1 MLTTVLPPLD
11 SSLSTREPHMKK
23 KQALALAIF
32 ALIAIGQAWSQR
44 KSGDYTEVY
53 SGEVTTLNYLI
64 SGSENEHF
72 MFANMV
78 DNLIEYDQYGVLKP
92 ALAESWTSS
101 ADGLVWTFKLRKGVQ
116 WFTSDAKAYAEVQAQ
131 DWVDAAKYIL
141 TKTNASTISDP
152 LSSVIK
158 NADEYYE
165 GKISD
170 FSQVGVKA
178 VDAYTLQ
185 YTLKLPVPY
194 FVSMLSYVTYL
205 PVNGKFL
212 AEKGT
217 LFGRDNK
224 NILANGAYLMT
235 EFEPQVTRVLT
246 KNKKYWDQKNVHIP
260 RLIFKYNKESATLA
274 PELFLR
280 GEVSYSVI
288 PSTILDTWMKDPAK
302 KAQIHP
308 ARVSS
313 YTYFY
318 GFNFKPTFAAEYE
331 PANWAVAV
339 NNQSFRKAIYH
350 ALDRKA
356 AMLTAEPYAPDR
368 RLQSTVTPR
377 GFASA
382 GGLDY
387 VAMGDLLTI
396 ANTNSLNKARALE
409 LKAAAMKELAGK
421 ATFPVKIMM
430 PYNSSGS
437 EWTNR
442 VQVVE
447 QQLEGLLGTDFI
459 DVIPVSFPPT
469 GFLSATRRSGNFAM
483 QELNWGP
490 DYADPQTYT
499 DPFVS
504 GANYVFLDS
513 STAFKLADGKTSYDV
528 LVEAAMAE
536 TTNMKKRFELFAKA
550 EAYLI
555 NEAIIIPY
563 ARGGGGFEASKLEP
577 FTYPY
582 APFGL
587 SVLKYKG
594 QVVLPKALST
604 EEYSKLESAWNK
616 AREAALK
623 KSKL

>member
-1 MLTTVLPPLD
+1 
-11 SSLSTREPHMKK
+11 MKNK
-23 KQALALAIF
+23 KALALAVI
-32 ALIAIGQAWSQR
+32 ALLAVTHVWSQR
-44 KSGDYTEVY
+44 RSGDYYEVY
-53 SGEVTTLNYLI
+53 SGEITTLNYLI

-72 MFANMV
+72 MFANMI
-78 DNLIEYDQYGVLKP
+78 DNLIEYDEYGIVKP
-92 ALAESWTSS
+92 ALAESWTTS
-101 ADGLVWTFKLRKGVQ
+101 ADGTVWTFKIRRGVQ
-116 WFTSDAKAYAEVQAQ
+116 WYDYKAKPYAAVGAQ

-141 TKTNASTISDP
+141 TKANASTTSSLLSDFV
-152 LSSVIK
+152 L

-178 VDAYTLQ
+178 IDAYTLQ
-185 YTLKLPVPY
+185 YTLKAPVPY
-194 FVSMLSYVTYL
+194 FLSMLSYVTFL

-212 AEKGT
+212 AEQGST
-217 LFGRDNK
+217 FGRDHR
-224 NILANGAYLMT
+224 NILSNGAYIMT

-246 KNKKYWDQKNVHIP
+246 KNKKYWDQRNVNIP
-260 RLIFKYNKESATLA
+260 RLIYRYNKESATLA

-280 GEVSYSVI
+280 GEIGYAPI

-318 GFNFKPTFAAEYE
+318 GFNFKPKFAAEYE
-331 PANWAVAV
+331 PENWAVVV
-339 NNQSFRKAIYH
+339 NNKNFRKAIYH
-350 ALDRKA
+350 AFDRKA
-356 AMLTAEPYAPDR
+356 AMLTAEPYAPAR

-377 GFASA
+377 GFVNA

-387 VAMGDLLTI
+387 VATGPLITI
-396 ANTNSLNKARALE
+396 ANSDSFNKAKALE
-409 LKAAAMKELAGK
+409 FKAIAMKELAGK

-430 PYNSSGS
+430 PYNAGGS

-447 QQLEGLLGTDFI
+447 QQLEALLGKDFI
-459 DVIPVSFPPT
+459 DVIPVSYPPT
-469 GFLSATRRSGNFAM
+469 GFLNATRRAGNYAM
-483 QELNWGP
+483 EELNWGP

-504 GANYVFLDS
+504 GANYIFLDS
-513 STAFKLADGKTSYDV
+513 SPVYTEADGKTSYDK
-528 LVEAAMAE
+528 LVATAMAE
-536 TTNMKKRFELFAKA
+536 VNDLKKRYELFAKA
-550 EAYLI
+550 EAFLI
-555 NEAIIIPY
+555 EEALIIPY
-563 ARGGGGFEASKLEP
+563 AMGGGGFEASKLEP

-587 SVLKYKG
+587 SNLKYKG
-594 QVVLPKALST
+594 QVVMSKALDT
-604 EEYSKLESAWNK
+604 EAYNNLESKWK
-616 AREAALK
+616 QAREAALRK
-623 KSKL
+623 AK

>member
-1 MLTTVLPPLD
+1 
-11 SSLSTREPHMKK
+11 MKK
-23 KQALALAIF
+23 KQALALAF
-32 ALIAIGQAWSQR
+32 VALLAVSQAWSQR
-44 KSGDYTEVY
+44 KSDDYKEMY

-64 SGSENEHF
+64 SGSENEHY
-72 MFANMV
+72 MFANMI
-78 DNLIEYDQYGVLKP
+78 DNLVEYDQYGVVKP
-92 ALAESWTSS
+92 ALAESWTAS
-101 ADGLVWTFKLRKGVQ
+101 ADGLTWTFKLRKGVQ
-116 WFTSDAKAYAEVQAQ
+116 WYDYKAKPYAEVVAQ
-131 DWVDAAKYIL
+131 DWVDAAKYIM
-141 TKTNASTISDP
+141 TKSNASTISALLVDF
-152 LSSVIK
+152 VK
-158 NADEYYE
+158 NGDEFYE

-178 VDAYTLQ
+178 TDKYTLE
-185 YTLKLPVPY
+185 YTLKAPVPY
-194 FVSMLSYVTYL
+194 FLSMLTYVTYL

-212 AEKGT
+212 AEKGAA
-217 LFGRDNK
+217 FGRDNK
-224 NILANGAYLMT
+224 NILANGAYIMT
-235 EFEPQVTRVLT
+235 EFEPQVTRVLS

-260 RLIFKYNKESATLA
+260 RLIYRYNKESSTLA

-280 GEVSYSVI
+280 GDSSYAFI
-288 PSTILDTWMKDPAK
+288 PATILDTWMKDPAK

-331 PANWAVAV
+331 PENWKVAV
-339 NNQSFRKAIYH
+339 NNKSFRKAIFH
-350 ALDRKA
+350 AFDRRA
-356 AMLTAEPYAPDR
+356 AMLTAEPFAPDR

-377 GFASA
+377 GFANA

-387 VAMGDLLTI
+387 VATGDLIAI
-396 ANTNSLNKARALE
+396 ANTDSFNKAKALE
-409 LKAAAMKELAGK
+409 FKTAAMKELAGK

-430 PYNSSGS
+430 PYNSGGS
-437 EWTNR
+437 EWTSR

-447 QQLEGLLGTDFI
+447 QQLEGLLGKDFI

-469 GFLSATRRSGNFAM
+469 GFLSATRRAGNYAL

-513 STAFKLADGKTSYDV
+513 SPVFKGADGKTSYDK

-536 TTNMKKRFELFAKA
+536 TTDLKKRYALFAKA

-555 NEAIIIPY
+555 GEGIVIPY

-587 SVLKYKG
+587 STLKYKG
-594 QVVLPKALST
+594 QIVMKKPLDTAAY
-604 EEYSKLESAWNK
+604 EKLEREWEK

-623 KSKL
+623 KAR

>member
-1 MLTTVLPPLD
+1 
-11 SSLSTREPHMKK
+11 MKK
-23 KQALALAIF
+23 KQALALAVF
-32 ALIAIGQAWSQR
+32 AIVAIGQAWSQR
-44 KSGDYTEVY
+44 KSADYTEVY

-72 MFANMV
+72 MFANMI

-92 ALAESWTSS
+92 ALAESWSSS

-141 TKTNASTISDP
+141 TKTNASTISEP
-152 LSSVIK
+152 LSSVILK
-158 NADEYYE
+158 ADEYYE

-170 FSQVGVKA
+170 FNQVGVKA
-178 VDAYTLQ
+178 IDAYTLQ
-185 YTLKLPVPY
+185 YTLKAPVPY

-212 AEKGT
+212 AEKGAT
-217 LFGRDNK
+217 FGRDNK

-260 RLIFKYNKESATLA
+260 RLIYRYNKEARTLA

-280 GEVSYSVI
+280 GEMSYATI
-288 PSTILDTWMKDPAK
+288 PSSIIDTWMKDPVK

-308 ARVSS
+308 AKVSS

-331 PANWAVAV
+331 PENWAIAV
-339 NNQSFRKAIYH
+339 NNVNFRKAIYH
-350 ALDRKA
+350 AFDRKA
-356 AMLTAEPYAPDR
+356 AMLTWEPYAPDR
-368 RLQSTVTPR
+368 RLQTTITPR

-382 GGLDY
+382 GGLDF
-387 VAMGDLLTI
+387 VATGQLLTI
-396 ANTNSLNKARALE
+396 ANTDSFNKTKALE

-421 ATFPVKIMM
+421 ATFPIKIMM
-430 PYNSSGS
+430 PYRADNLY
-437 EWTNR
+437 EWANR

-459 DVIPVSFPPT
+459 DLIPVSFPAT
-469 GFLSATRRSGNFAM
+469 GFLGATRRIGNYAM
-483 QELNWGP
+483 MELNWGP

-504 GANYVFLDS
+504 GSNYIFLDNS
-513 STAFKLADGKTSYDV
+513 PVFKQADGKTSYDK
-528 LVEAAMAE
+528 LVEAGMAE
-536 TTNMKKRFELFAKA
+536 MRDMKKRFDLFAKA
-550 EAYLI
+550 EAFLI
-555 NEAIIIPY
+555 NEAIVIPFV
-563 ARGGGGFEASKLEP
+563 RGGGGFEASKLEP
-577 FTYPY
+577 FTFPY

-587 SVLKYKG
+587 STLKFKG
-594 QVVLPKALST
+594 QIVMPKSLST
-604 EEYSKLESAWNK
+604 EEFSTLESAWNK

>member
-1 MLTTVLPPLD
+1 
-11 SSLSTREPHMKK
+11 MKN
-23 KQALALAIF
+23 KQVLALA
-32 ALIAIGQAWSQR
+32 AIAMIAVGQAWSQR
-44 KSGDYTEVY
+44 KSGDYYEVY

-72 MFANMV
+72 MFANTI
-78 DNLIEYDQYGVLKP
+78 DNLIEYDQYGVIKP

-101 ADGLVWTFKLRKGVQ
+101 ADGLVWTFKIRKGVQ
-116 WFTSDAKAYAEVQAQ
+116 WYTWDAKAYAPLTAQ
-131 DWVDAAKYIL
+131 DWVDSARYIL
-141 TKTNASTISDP
+141 TKTNASKTSSLLSDF
-152 LSSVIK
+152 LV

-178 VDAYTLQ
+178 LDANTLQ
-185 YTLKLPVPY
+185 YTLKVPVPY
-194 FVSMLSYVTYL
+194 FLSMLSYVSYL

-212 AEKGT
+212 AATGET
-217 LFGRDNK
+217 FGRDHK
-224 NILANGAYLMT
+224 NILSNGAYIMT

-246 KNKKYWDQKNVHIP
+246 KNKNYWDQVNVNIP

-280 GEVSYSVI
+280 GEISYAPI

-331 PANWAVAV
+331 PENWKVVV
-339 NNQSFRKAIYH
+339 NSKNFRKTIYH

-368 RLQSTVTPR
+368 KLQSTITPR
-377 GFASA
+377 GFVNA

-387 VAMGDLLTI
+387 VASSPLITI
-396 ANTNSLNKARALE
+396 ANTDSFNKARALE
-409 LKAAAMKELAGK
+409 FKAATLKELAGK

-442 VQVVE
+442 VQVIE
-447 QQLEGLLGTDFI
+447 QQLEGLLGKDFI

-469 GFLSATRRSGNFAM
+469 GFLNVTRRAGNFAM

-499 DPFVS
+499 DPFVA
-504 GANYVFLDS
+504 GANYIFLDS
-513 STAFKLADGKTSYDV
+513 SPVYTKAGGKTSYDA
-528 LVEAAMAE
+528 LVEVAMAE
-536 TTNMKKRFELFAKA
+536 AKDIKKRYELFAKA
-550 EAYLI
+550 EAFLI
-555 NEAIIIPY
+555 EEAIVVPY
-563 ARGGGGFEASKLEP
+563 AMGGGGFEASKLEP

-587 SVLKYKG
+587 STLKYKG
-594 QVVLPKALST
+594 QIVMPAALDT
-604 EEYSKLESAWNK
+604 DAYTKLENTWKK
-616 AREAALK
+616 AREEALK
-623 KSKL
+623 KAK